1 MNSKFTTELS
11 VRPDDI
17 DMFQHVHNTR
27 YLDYV
32 QAARYDQMVRC
43 YKMGMDEFLIM
54 GLGFV
59 VKRAEINFKRPLV
72 LGDVMLVTT
81 QVQEFVSP
89 TDIVVNFEI
98 VNKKNEKVSCD
109 GSMLYT
115 MISLKTGRSEKIPDD
130 IKAKFLI

>member
-1 MNSKFTTELS
+1 MNSKFTSELS

-72 LGDVMLVTT
+72 MGDVMLVTT
-81 QVQEFVSP
+81 QVQGFEG
-89 TDIVVNFEI
+89 TDITVNFEI
-98 VNKKNEKVSCD
+98 INKRTEKVACD
-109 GSMLYT
+109 GIMLYT
-115 MISLKTGRSEKIPDD
+115 MINLKTGRSEKIPDD
-130 IKAKFLI
+130 VKEKFLI